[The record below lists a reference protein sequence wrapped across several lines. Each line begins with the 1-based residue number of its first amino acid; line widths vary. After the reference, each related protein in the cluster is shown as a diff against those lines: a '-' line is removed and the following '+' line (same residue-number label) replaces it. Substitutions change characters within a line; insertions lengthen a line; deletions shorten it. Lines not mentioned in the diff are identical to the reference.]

1 MKILIRFLVL
11 LLFIPGCKE
20 DPVSTSEP
28 DTRDILEKLKS
39 IPEITVEEITP
50 QNGFARQFE
59 VYLTQP
65 LDHNNP
71 SGTTFQQRIF
81 ISHVNE
87 SKPVVFMTSGYSS
100 SPVKFVELSSVLQSN
115 QVYAAHR
122 FMVGARPSALEWQYL
137 NIKQASADFHN
148 VVEKLKSV
156 YTGPWISYGVSKN
169 GQAALYHR
177 RYYPEDVVG
186 TVAVSA
192 SLSLGTEDQR
202 YDTFLENIGSRSDRE
217 RIKAFQRKALSE
229 RNGIIPLIDNYIG
242 SSDFHFTRMTSDEI
256 LEFEVLEFP
265 FSFWQTT
272 DGDCSGIPDTSA
284 TASEIYNYL
293 KDYGYFDFYS
303 DELLDYYEPVYY
315 QAYTELGWYRL
326 IDDYLKD
333 LLVAVPDP
341 SYRLMAPQNVPLNF
355 NSQIMPDVITWL
367 QNYGN
372 NIIYIYGSNDPW
384 SAGAI
389 ESVGSTNAIKIV
401 KAGANH
407 SVSISDLE
415 EKELIYSIMN
425 QWINQKK

>member
-1 MKILIRFLVL
+1 MKILIYLFLL
-11 LLFIPGCKE
+11 ILFIPACKE
-20 DPVSTSEP
+20 EPVTADEA

-50 QNGFARQFE
+50 QNGFTRQFE

-87 SKPVVFMTSGYSS
+87 SSPVVFMPSGYSS
-100 SPVKFVELSSVLQSN
+100 SPVKVAEISGVLQAN
-115 QVYAAHR
+115 QIYAAHR
-122 FMVGARPSALEWQYL
+122 FMTGARPSVLDWQHL

-148 VVEKLKSV
+148 VVEKLKTV
-156 YTGPWISYGVSKN
+156 YTGSWISYGVSKN
-169 GQAALYHR
+169 GQAALYHMR
-177 RYYPEDVVG
+177 FYPDDVAG

-202 YDTFLENIGSRSDRE
+202 YQTFLENIGSSSDRE
-217 RIKAFQRKALSE
+217 KIRSFQRRALSQ
-229 RNGIIPLIDNYIG
+229 RNGIIPLIDNYI
-242 SSDFHFTRMTSDEI
+242 SVSEFHFTRMTSAEI

-272 DGDCSGIPDTSA
+272 DGNCSNIPDTTA
-284 TASEIYNYL
+284 TASELYNYL
-293 KDYGYFDFYS
+293 RTYGYFDFYS

-326 IDDYLKD
+326 IDDYVQD

-355 NSQIMPDVITWL
+355 NPQVMPDVINWL

-389 ESVGSTNAIKIV
+389 ESTGLTNALKIV

-407 SVSISDLE
+407 TVQISDLT
-415 EKELIYSIMN
+415 EKDMIYSMIN
-425 QWINQKK
+425 QWIN